1 MSKLIKYKFSDLYE
15 MSSGISSTKEQAGHG
30 SPFVSF
36 STVFNNYFLPDE
48 LPDLMNT
55 TEKEQYIFSVKKD
68 DIFITRTSE
77 TVDAL
82 AMSCVAM
89 KDYPKATFSG
99 FVKRLRPKTSGIVY
113 SKYIAFFLRSRYFR
127 KVIDCN
133 TIMTLR
139 ASFNEDMFSF
149 LYLYLPDYEE
159 QVKIGD
165 LLYKIET
172 QIRLNKKIN
181 DHLQQMAKTIYDY
194 WFTQFDFPNE
204 CGNPYSSSNGQMVW
218 NENAKQNLPCGWSCS
233 KMETA
238 IENVRTGL
246 NPRDNFKLGSGSIKY
261 ITVKN
266 LRSDGVL
273 DFSGCDTID
282 EAARQ
287 IVHRRSDV
295 SVGDILFASI
305 APLGRCYLVQEA
317 PKDWDINESVFS
329 IRYNKET
336 VTPEYLYMHLQSEAF
351 VKESTACSTGSIFK
365 GIRINSLLDSKVIIP
380 PMEIIEGFSKEVRS
394 LFAMQNRLNTETHA
408 LIQLRDWVL
417 PMLMNGQ
424 ATISD

>member
-1 MSKLIKYKFSDLYE
+1 MKYRMDEITESCLGKMLDAQKNTGEYQPYLANINVRWGSFDLENLSLMRFEAHESERYGIKDGDLIMCEGGEPGRCAIWRDEIPNMKIQKALHRIRANKDLVDVEYLYYWFLL
-15 MSSGISSTKEQAGHG
+15 SGRNDSLRR
-30 SPFVSF
+30 
-36 STVFNNYFLPDE
+36 YFTETTIKHLPGETLKQLEID
-48 LPDLMNT
+48 LPDL
-55 TEKEQYIFSVKKD
+55 Q
-68 DIFITRTSE
+68 
-77 TVDAL
+77 
-82 AMSCVAM
+82 CQ
-89 KDYPKATFSG
+89 KA
-99 FVKRLRPKTSGIVY
+99 I
-113 SKYIAFFLRSRYFR
+113 SKVLG
-127 KVIDCN
+127 VID
-133 TIMTLR
+133 
-139 ASFNEDMFSF
+139 
-149 LYLYLPDYEE
+149 
-159 QVKIGD
+159 
-165 LLYKIET
+165 
-172 QIRLNKKIN
+172 KKIALNNKVN
-181 DHLQQMAKTIYDY
+181 DNLQQMAKTIYDY

-218 NENAKQNLPCGWSCS
+218 NETAKQNLPLGWSCS
-233 KMETA
+233 KMENA

-246 NPRDNFKLGSGSIKY
+246 NPRDNFKLGGGSIKY

-282 EAARQ
+282 EAAQQ

-317 PKDWDINESVFS
+317 PQDWDINESVFS

-365 GIRINSLLDSKVIIP
+365 GIRINSLLDSKIIVP
-380 PMEIIEGFSKEVRS
+380 PMEIIEEFSKEVRP
-394 LFAMQNRLNTETHA
+394 LFAMQNRLNKETHA
-408 LIQLRDWVL
+408 LIQLRDWLL

-424 ATISD
+424 ATVSD